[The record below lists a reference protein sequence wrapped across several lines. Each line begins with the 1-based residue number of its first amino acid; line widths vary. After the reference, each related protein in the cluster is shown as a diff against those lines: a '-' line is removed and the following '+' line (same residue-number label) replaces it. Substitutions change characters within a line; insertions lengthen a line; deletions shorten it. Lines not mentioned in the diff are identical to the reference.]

1 MEKKMGKKWKKKRN
15 EKKLKKKSAK
25 KLGFGRTPLQMQA
38 FQRIRFCFYIATKIP
53 PSPQP
58 LIPTGLNCIG
68 KTQDSAVL
76 NREDYTYVYASQF
89 DLAIKE
95 CKPK

>member
-1 MEKKMGKKWKKKRN
+1 MGKMGKKWKIKEMKKS
-15 EKKLKKKSAK
+15 LKKKSAK
-25 KLGFGRTPLQMQA
+25 KLGFGRTPLLRQA